1 VVPLDVIAEIPRLR
15 ETLSHHRGPVVLV
28 PTMGALHAGH
38 RACIDEARSVD
49 DATVVVSIFVN
60 PTQFDRGED
69 LRTYP
74 REFEL
79 DLERCREWGC
89 SVVFAPAERDVY
101 PSPQRVWVEV
111 EGLTDVLCGAHRP
124 GHFRG
129 VATVVAKLFHIVDPD
144 IAVFG
149 QKDAQQALVI
159 REMVRQ
165 LGMRVSLRLART
177 VREGDGLAVSSRNV
191 HLDPDA
197 RRRATAIH
205 GALALAA
212 RRLREGERDPR
223 RVEADVTAHLAAA
236 GIAEVDYAEMR
247 SAEDLSPLGRID
259 GRVILAIAA
268 HVGGVRLIDNAA
280 FEVRGGDVIEDITI
294 F

>member
-1 VVPLDVIAEIPRLR
+1 MIAEIPRLR
-15 ETLSHHRGPVVLV
+15 EALSRRRGPIVLV

-49 DATVVVSIFVN
+49 DGIVVVSIFVN
-60 PTQFDRGED
+60 PTQFDRQED

-74 REFEL
+74 RELEF

-89 SVVFAPAERDVY
+89 SVVFAPTERDMY
-101 PSPQRVWVEV
+101 PAPQRVWVEV

-129 VATVVAKLFHIVDPD
+129 VATVVAKLFHMVDPD

-159 REMVRQ
+159 REMARQ
-165 LGMRVSLRLART
+165 LGMRVRLRLART
-177 VREGDGLAVSSRNV
+177 VRESDGLAVSSRNV
-191 HLDPDA
+191 HLDADA
-197 RRRATAIH
+197 RRRATAIS

-212 RRLREGERDPR
+212 QRLRSGERDPR
-223 RVEADVTAHLAAA
+223 RVEADVAAHLADA
-236 GIAEVDYAEMR
+236 GIGEVDYAEMR

-280 FEVRGGDVIEDITI
+280 FEVRGDDVIDDITI

>member
-1 VVPLDVIAEIPRLR
+1 
-15 ETLSHHRGPVVLV
+15 
-28 PTMGALHAGH
+28 MGALHSGH
-38 RACIDEARSVD
+38 RACIDEARSVED
-49 DATVVVSIFVN
+49 STVVVSIFVN
-60 PTQFDRGED
+60 PTQFDRRED
-69 LRTYP
+69 LSAYP
-74 REFEL
+74 RALEL
-79 DLERCREWGC
+79 DLDRCREWGC
-89 SVVFAPAERDVY
+89 SVVFAPTERDIY
-101 PSPQRVWVEV
+101 PAPQRVWVEV

-165 LGMRVSLRLART
+165 LSMRVRLCLART
-177 VREGDGLAVSSRNV
+177 VRESDGLAVSSRNV
-191 HLDPDA
+191 RLDADA
-197 RRRATAIH
+197 RRRATAIS

-223 RVEADVTAHLAAA
+223 RVEADVAAHLAAA
-236 GIAEVDYAEMR
+236 GIEDVDYAEMR
-247 SAEDLSPLGRID
+247 SAEDLSPLGHID

-268 HVGGVRLIDNAA
+268 HVGAVRLIDNAA
-280 FEVRGGDVIEDITI
+280 FEIRGEDVIEDITI